1 MSIASLPFPPLPC
14 LLPFTPLC
22 VLPGKHLMD
31 FSKGQPYPN
40 KKKIEEYDQC
50 KGGKDCSIGIAH
62 PPNGEE
68 FGLGCTLCAEEALES
83 MA

>member
-1 MSIASLPFPPLPC
+1 M
-14 LLPFTPLC
+14 
-22 VLPGKHLMD
+22 PGKNLMD

-50 KGGKDCSIGIAH
+50 KGGKDCCIGIAH

-83 MA
+83 KA

>member
-1 MSIASLPFPPLPC
+1 
-14 LLPFTPLC
+14 
-22 VLPGKHLMD
+22 MD